1 MISVSQPLSKAA
13 FCQLSDVWP
22 RYLTVAELRQQARQ
36 RIQADGI
43 ADGGN
48 AVDDFQV
55 LGQCLVT
62 AYTTASKRHIVD
74 LLVSAPRYALEIE
87 DRPRGSPLARYQA
100 ATCNRVTNLRNETV
114 ALDDLD
120 RQVLLRLDGTR
131 KPRDL
136 LEMLVSLVEQGVLR
150 VDEKD
155 RPPPSPARVREILE
169 VAVDRELPKL
179 ASLALLVGP

>member
-1 MISVSQPLSKAA
+1 
-13 FCQLSDVWP
+13 
-22 RYLTVAELRQQARQ
+22 
-36 RIQADGI
+36 
-43 ADGGN
+43 
-48 AVDDFQV
+48 
-55 LGQCLVT
+55 
-62 AYTTASKRHIVD
+62 
-74 LLVSAPRYALEIE
+74 
-87 DRPRGSPLARYQA
+87 LARYQA

-131 KPRDL
+131 KPGDL

-179 ASLALLVGP
+179 ASLALLVGS